1 MGCSG
6 PAKVDN
12 SSENKNDQ
20 DKNID
25 NEIKMINEII
35 NNDHENK
42 SKHSYSEYSKAALIR
57 IKKELNDFNKD
68 PPENFYLIQ
77 KNETEIYDLEAGFIG
92 PKDSLYQGGLFRL
105 HILYPIDYPFKPPRC
120 IFLTKVYHLNIC
132 IITGRIYIDILQDQW
147 SPALSIGK
155 ILLSISS
162 LLTDPNFDNP
172 LDYKVAN
179 LYKTDI
185 CKYEYTVREWT
196 KKHAI

>member
-25 NEIKMINEII
+25 NEIKMINEI
-35 NNDHENK
+35 NNNHKNK
-42 SKHSYSEYSKAALIR
+42 SKHSYSERALIR
-57 IKKELNDFNKD
+57 IQKELNDFYKD
-68 PPENFYLIQ
+68 PPENFYLIP
-77 KNETEIYDLEAGFIG
+77 KNEKEIYDLEAGFFG

-105 HILYPIDYPFKPPRC
+105 HILYPIDYPFKPLRC
-120 IFLTKVYHLNIC
+120 TFITKVYHPNIC
-132 IITGRIYIDILQDQW
+132 STTGKIHIDILRDQW
-147 SPALSIGK
+147 SPSLTIGK

-172 LDYKVAN
+172 LDKQLAN

-185 CKYEYTVREWT
+185 YKYECTVREWT
-196 KKHAI
+196 KKYAI